1 VEAPFACLVLT
12 VPQTIHVAQLMAL
25 QSPRPSRARCSAV
38 HLPAPSTYRV
48 RSGTVRHSGMMT
60 SSIYL
65 TAWNISLV
73 LCCAVL
79 CYNWN
84 CNRQQNVAFNSMSQY
99 IGSGP
104 RRRPESMGA
113 VVVSR

>member
-1 VEAPFACLVLT
+1 VPGAHRATNNPRGPADGITVSAPIPGEMQC
-12 VPQTIHVAQLMAL
+12 
-25 QSPRPSRARCSAV
+25 RAPAGSVYIQGEKRHCPTQRNDDFF
-38 HLPAPSTYRV
+38 HL
-48 RSGTVRHSGMMT
+48 
-60 SSIYL
+60 IYL